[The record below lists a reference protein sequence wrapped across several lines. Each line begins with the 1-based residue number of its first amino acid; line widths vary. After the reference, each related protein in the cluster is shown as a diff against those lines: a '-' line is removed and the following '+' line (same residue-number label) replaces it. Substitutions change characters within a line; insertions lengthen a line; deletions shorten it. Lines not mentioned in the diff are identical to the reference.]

1 MNCGLLI
8 PGFKKELKATEI
20 VPATLNQKI
29 FTNRVCLQDS
39 PAPKRPDSTVQGVG
53 MHVHGHS
60 VCEMLRGKKGKTK
73 HWKLLFTEI
82 KNKMSF
88 SCQK

>member
-20 VPATLNQKI
+20 VPATVNQKI

-60 VCEMLRGKKGKTK
+60 VCEMLRGKKEKQNTGNPY
-73 HWKLLFTEI
+73 L
-82 KNKMSF
+82 
-88 SCQK
+88 QK